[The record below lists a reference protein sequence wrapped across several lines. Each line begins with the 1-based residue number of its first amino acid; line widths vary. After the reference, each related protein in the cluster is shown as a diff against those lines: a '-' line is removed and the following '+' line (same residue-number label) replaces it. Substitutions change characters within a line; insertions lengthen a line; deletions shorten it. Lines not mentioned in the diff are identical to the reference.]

1 MTYKKTNTFANNLTD
16 YMVSHLISESPEIKK
31 VIGIYPGRFQP
42 AGVHHYK
49 TYKWLDGKFNK
60 AYVATSDKTDATKSP
75 LNFKEKKMVW
85 KKHGVR
91 NVTKVKNP
99 YVCEEILKKND
110 PKTSPKVS
118 ATNLTFDTLA
128 CAPLLWPNNV
138 TPLVGIYPKNL
149 PCASS
154 ANERTSMFN
163 TVDDAE

>member
-75 LNFKEKKMVW
+75 FNFKEKKMVW

-91 NVTKVKNP
+91 NVTKVKIHM
-99 YVCEEILKKND
+99 YVKK
-110 PKTSPKVS
+110 
-118 ATNLTFDTLA
+118 F
-128 CAPLLWPNNV
+128 
-138 TPLVGIYPKNL
+138 
-149 PCASS
+149 
-154 ANERTSMFN
+154 
-163 TVDDAE
+163 